1 LAKKLLVKESLLEIK
16 LNKRQK
22 KILTWI
28 VVWAGLLI
36 VVLYSPV
43 GSPGL
48 YSSQNYY
55 ADSQS
60 VSLKGGGIINSPKGT
75 SSSMDDDNGSVLPD
89 ISTTP
94 GTNYSSGNYQS
105 ANSISR
111 GSSYSSPQSAYQNT
125 NQSSTGASGGTGVS
139 IIADEGSR
147 SSNASSGI
155 AMTNGITSITT
166 SDLSSTNT
174 SNKQSSPT
182 GTTATAGGT
191 DPGGDPTGD
200 PIPVGD
206 GWWALLLFG
215 GIYVVLKRKFT
226 SRKPV

>member
-1 LAKKLLVKESLLEIK
+1 M
-16 LNKRQK
+16 NKRQK

-55 ADSQS
+55 VYNQS
-60 VSLKGGGIINSPKGT
+60 IPVKSGEIINSPKR
-75 SSSMDDDNGSVLPD
+75 SSSSEDADNGSVLPD
-89 ISTTP
+89 MSTMS
-94 GTNYSSGNYQS
+94 GTNYTTGNYQS
-105 ANSISR
+105 ANSSSR
-111 GSSYSSPQSAYQNT
+111 GSSYASQPSSYQNT
-125 NQSSTGASGGTGVS
+125 NQTATGTAGGAGVS
-139 IIADEGSR
+139 IIASGGSR
-147 SSNASSGI
+147 SSNGTSGI
-155 AMTNGITSITT
+155 SMNNGITSITT
-166 SDLSSTNT
+166 TDLSSTNT
-174 SNKQSSPT
+174 TTKQSSPS

-206 GWWALLLFG
+206 GWWEMLLLG
-215 GIYVVLKRKFT
+215 GMYMVVKRKFN
-226 SRKPV
+226 S